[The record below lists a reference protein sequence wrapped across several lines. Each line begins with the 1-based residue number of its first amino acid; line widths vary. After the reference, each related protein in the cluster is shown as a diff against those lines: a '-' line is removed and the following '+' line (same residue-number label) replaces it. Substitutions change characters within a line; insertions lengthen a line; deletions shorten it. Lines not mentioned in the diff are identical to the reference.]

1 MNFSTEVRVP
11 IWGNFSGVVFLDGGN
26 VWANPWDFNFNEHGL
41 RRRPGIRYKT
51 PIGPLRFDVG
61 FQLNHIE
68 GLIVNGEP
76 EPRHF
81 RIHFSIGQAF

>member
-1 MNFSTEVRVP
+1 M
-11 IWGNFSGVVFLDGGN
+11 WL
-26 VWANPWDFNFNEHGL
+26 NPWDFNLNDL
-41 RRRPGIRYKT
+41 RYDAGPGIRYNT
-51 PIGPLRFDVG
+51 PVGPLRLDVG
-61 FQLNHIE
+61 FQLNRID